1 MGLLDP
7 PLSRKVNESG
17 AYLSSPSDLDQDA
30 MIGENGIL
38 VGLSFIMFCRF
49 GQKGLD
55 SAMDSVFLQ
64 YKSATESEHWVIVQ
78 DLLREGE
85 LRNCA
90 VGTMEEIRGMCSGWS
105 WEENKLFELALA
117 IVDEGN
123 PDRWNMVAS
132 MVGGKSAEEVEE
144 HFWILVEDLQC
155 IESEMKFKYYQEA
168 HRKVSIRSL
177 SCLGFLHA
185 VQGLKAREVSKT
197 RANRACCRRYSG
209 FRRVESMNLVD
220 DSINKQ

>member
-1 MGLLDP
+1 M
-7 PLSRKVNESG
+7 
-17 AYLSSPSDLDQDA
+17 
-30 MIGENGIL
+30 
-38 VGLSFIMFCRF
+38 
-49 GQKGLD
+49 
-55 SAMDSVFLQ
+55 FLQ
-64 YKSATESEHWVIVQ
+64 SKTESEHWVIVE

-85 LRNCA
+85 LRNWV

-155 IESEMKFKYYQEA
+155 IESGELD
-168 HRKVSIRSL
+168 HRIE
-177 SCLGFLHA
+177 GEQLHP
-185 VQGLKAREVSKT
+185 
-197 RANRACCRRYSG
+197 
-209 FRRVESMNLVD
+209 RVGMMQTD
-220 DSINKQ
+220 

>member
-1 MGLLDP
+1 
-7 PLSRKVNESG
+7 
-17 AYLSSPSDLDQDA
+17 
-30 MIGENGIL
+30 
-38 VGLSFIMFCRF
+38 
-49 GQKGLD
+49 
-55 SAMDSVFLQ
+55 
-64 YKSATESEHWVIVQ
+64 
-78 DLLREGE
+78 
-85 LRNCA
+85 
-90 VGTMEEIRGMCSGWS
+90 MEEIRGMCSGWS

-155 IESEMKFKYYQEA
+155 IES
-168 HRKVSIRSL
+168 
-177 SCLGFLHA
+177 GFLHA